1 MVFDAS
7 NELTAQLKA
16 EAEINRRTFPSRTM
30 ISELMQQSMVETDR
44 CSVLSSFQQSLDLMI
59 KRGGPLPEEY
69 GQLNREIRRLA
80 DEVRA
85 GTVGAADVKKVVREA
100 TEAFF
105 QGTMQAESVLKKHGY
120 SGDFEII
127 DDIYRMRI
135 SPEPQLRRW
144 DLFFHA
150 QSAPCAVRNRKAY
163 FHQLLTDLE
172 ARRPSQPLRV
182 LNIAS
187 GPARD
192 LREWFDARPGS
203 KIQFDCIELDPKAI
217 AHASNVCAAYSDRI
231 TFHHQNAL
239 KFVPKEKYDL
249 IWSAGLFDYLT
260 DRLFVRLVRSLMPFV
275 NSGGE
280 VVVGNFSEFNASRD
294 YMELMGDWYLEHR
307 SEGRLKSL
315 AAKAGAKA
323 EAIDVRWEPEGV
335 NLFVHV
341 GV

>member
-1 MVFDAS
+1 
-7 NELTAQLKA
+7 
-16 EAEINRRTFPSRTM
+16 M
-30 ISELMQQSMVETDR
+30 ISELQQQAKVELDR
-44 CSVLSSFQQSLDLMI
+44 SVTVSDFQQTLEAMI
-59 KRGGPLPEEY
+59 RRGGPMPQEY
-69 GQLNREIRRLA
+69 SALNRAIRRLA

-85 GTVGAADVKKVVREA
+85 GNVSAQEVKSLVRSA
-100 TEAFF
+100 TEKFF
-105 QGTMQAESVLKKHGY
+105 RGTMQAESVLKKHGY

-135 SPEPQLRRW
+135 SPEPEQRRW

-150 QSAPCAVRNRKAY
+150 QSVPCAVRNRKAY
-163 FHQLLTDLE
+163 FHQLLHDLT
-172 ARRPSQPLRV
+172 AREPGRALRV

-192 LREWFDARPGS
+192 LREWFDANPGS
-203 KIQFDCIELDPKAI
+203 EIRFDCIELDPKAI
-217 AHASNVCAAYSDRI
+217 AHAKTVCAAYGDRI

-239 KFVPKEKYDL
+239 KFVPAEKYDL

-275 NSGGE
+275 NAGGE

-294 YMELMGDWYLEHR
+294 YMELMGDWYLMHR
-307 SEGRLKSL
+307 SEAKLKELSER
-315 AAKAGAKA
+315 AGAKPDKV
-323 EAIDVRWEPEGV
+323 EVRWEPEGV

-341 GV
+341 AV